1 MHTDRHDR
9 GDAAISWAC
18 TLLAVVPCFA
28 YILAL
33 SLVPDALAAQWSAGS
48 RVSVGLVLGLA
59 LAAFLVVL
67 SMIYTYAANR
77 RDAGREAA
85 RQASHG
91 RDREADRGTQR

>member
-1 MHTDRHDR
+1 MHSNRHDR

-33 SLVPDALAAQWSAGS
+33 SLTPDVLAGRWSEGS

-59 LAAFLVVL
+59 LAAFLVLL
-67 SMIYTYAANR
+67 SMVYTYAANR
-77 RDAGREAA
+77 RDAARDAA
-85 RQASHG
+85 ESR
-91 RDREADRGTQR
+91 R